1 MIKLNH
7 ERKGA
12 MEYYTIKDIQLLTG
26 YSKRKVYLLIKKLN
40 QEIKERYKNYKP
52 VIFENKIEKIYFIK
66 RMEIEL

>member
-1 MIKLNH
+1 
-7 ERKGA
+7 

-40 QEIKERYKNYKP
+40 QEIKERYKDYKP

-66 RMEIEL
+66 RMEIELWKKC

>member
-1 MIKLNH
+1 
-7 ERKGA
+7 

-66 RMEIEL
+66 RMEIELWKKC

>member
-1 MIKLNH
+1 
-7 ERKGA
+7 

-40 QEIKERYKNYKP
+40 QEIKERYKDYKP

>member
-1 MIKLNH
+1 
-7 ERKGA
+7 

>member
-1 MIKLNH
+1 
-7 ERKGA
+7 

-26 YSKRKVYLLIKKLN
+26 YSKRKVCLLIKKLN

-66 RMEIEL
+66 RMEIELWKKC